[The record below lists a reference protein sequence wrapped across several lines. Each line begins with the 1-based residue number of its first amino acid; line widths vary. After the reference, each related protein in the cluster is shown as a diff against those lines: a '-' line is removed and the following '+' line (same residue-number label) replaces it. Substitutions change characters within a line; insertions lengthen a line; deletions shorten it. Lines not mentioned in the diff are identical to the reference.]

1 MPQVFSA
8 GWLYLFIIV
17 LIICIARIW
26 MKIRTIQREPPL
38 DRPVIRITQVPDGAS
53 DPGSKA
59 EEESILNGA
68 DRLIKTG
75 ELREALEQLERII
88 ENLSPTEDREI
99 SGKVL
104 FRIAAC
110 HSHLAMGEE
119 RFQHLLRAGE
129 TLRET
134 VRLFTPERFR
144 DHYLIALDQLAALYQ
159 DLAAEKNPV
168 EYLTQRA
175 RTLETA
181 AESASGAELA
191 ETEARFLFRAGNT
204 YRQLV
209 DLVEPQTN
217 LRKAV
222 SVYERADALLGKSEN
237 QDVISDRISILKML
251 GDTLEILSEYYQKEK
266 SLMRAV
272 KVYETAFNIMDGTL
286 HGKEQMVLKMD
297 ISRILL
303 KIHDIGNNP
312 LYLKQVLMLTRN
324 VLEITKIGEN
334 PVLRGRTM
342 VVMGDALV
350 RCADIKDRRENL
362 ERAVKLYEASLDTIE
377 DGNQTEEQG
386 RIREKLADA
395 VGKIGEI
402 N

>member
-1 MPQVFSA
+1 
-8 GWLYLFIIV
+8 
-17 LIICIARIW
+17 
-26 MKIRTIQREPPL
+26 
-38 DRPVIRITQVPDGAS
+38 
-53 DPGSKA
+53 
-59 EEESILNGA
+59 
-68 DRLIKTG
+68 
-75 ELREALEQLERII
+75 
-88 ENLSPTEDREI
+88 
-99 SGKVL
+99 
-104 FRIAAC
+104 
-110 HSHLAMGEE
+110 
-119 RFQHLLRAGE
+119 
-129 TLRET
+129 
-134 VRLFTPERFR
+134 
-144 DHYLIALDQLAALYQ
+144 
-159 DLAAEKNPV
+159 
-168 EYLTQRA
+168 
-175 RTLETA
+175 
-181 AESASGAELA
+181 
-191 ETEARFLFRAGNT
+191 
-204 YRQLV
+204 
-209 DLVEPQTN
+209 
-217 LRKAV
+217 
-222 SVYERADALLGKSEN
+222 
-237 QDVISDRISILKML
+237 ML